1 MKKYISHGMFT
12 KPLVE
17 KKYKWNYYDMDFA
30 GYNFRLS
37 DINCALGITQLDKIM
52 KFIKKRNEI
61 AKFYNNFFFKYK
73 DFISTLKINRNIKS
87 SHHLYPIQI
96 DFKKYRINKLEML
109 NKLLK
114 IGIRCQIHYKP
125 INHNSFY
132 IQKENLVGSEKY
144 FKNTF
149 SIPIHFNMNLNDA
162 KYVSKNIIKVLK
174 KLMHKQK

>member
-1 MKKYISHGMFT
+1 
-12 KPLVE
+12 
-17 KKYKWNYYDMDFA
+17 
-30 GYNFRLS
+30 
-37 DINCALGITQLDKIM
+37 
-52 KFIKKRNEI
+52 
-61 AKFYNNFFFKYK
+61 
-73 DFISTLKINRNIKS
+73 
-87 SHHLYPIQI
+87 
-96 DFKKYRINKLEML
+96 ML